1 MKDFHRL
8 RRPAFVAVLFLLAL
22 WHVGMAWMMDRG
34 VRCVEAA
41 TTLTPPTPA
50 ASESWRA
57 RRFFI
62 DPDSYE
68 WLSYARDLRASSQ
81 FRVRR
86 TLADNAP
93 QGREVHWAQLP
104 IWMLAGLSWTLERA
118 GGLAPPLALELAG
131 RILMPAVGFLFSASV
146 FLFLA
151 RRGRLFFAFLVAVP
165 MAVCTQYNFHSLRP
179 DHHGFQ
185 IAFIVALLL
194 CLLDGGMGGIRTGP
208 SGEKNCG
215 NGLPSRRSARRRFIW
230 AGIFSGLAL
239 WLGATVFA
247 FALLAVAGGMAF
259 ALGFSRV
266 RDEDGAVLWPNLF
279 RWWGVS
285 GATTSLF
292 FYFVEYAPSHF
303 AMRLEANHP
312 LHALCLL
319 GTTECLR
326 AIARWKQDRSSFGW
340 KDGLP
345 ATAGCLATAILPALV
360 LFGPVEWVLPRS
372 TIMLRLH
379 ARFILEFRS
388 LWESGAWGAHFDNG
402 WLLLAGGAAGVLSV
416 VFLWRKRIPFSR
428 RAPLQLLWVVSL
440 ALFLLSCWQVR
451 WVQFLHPCLVLLIAF
466 GWAALCGDPGCRA
479 GFARARRWGCVLAGV
494 LALVPTVLTAAD
506 QFHAVIQLN
515 RVERMSDLW
524 VRMMLQRNFMLQ
536 LKAAIPL
543 DRPSRWMLPVEMA
556 PAAYYFGTGAAVGS
570 LYWENVEGVTATA
583 EFFGDPLPGIRTYEI
598 AGERGLTH
606 VVVDLERGEGDAY
619 SFYNLLTGQSDY
631 PGVADTVGY
640 ALARDESLE
649 SDWLHLDKRLTAL
662 AAQPYY
668 IFLPEENRWTPF
680 HLPLRV
686 YAIDENAFAKGI
698 R

>member
-41 TTLTPPTPA
+41 TTLTPLTPA

-131 RILMPAVGFLFSASV
+131 RILMPAVGLLFSASV

-215 NGLPSRRSARRRFIW
+215 NGLPSRRSARRCFIW

-259 ALGFSRV
+259 ALGFSRAK
-266 RDEDGAVLWPNLF
+266 DADGAVLWPDLF
-279 RWWGVS
+279 RWWGFS
-285 GATTSLF
+285 GAATSLF

-319 GTTECLR
+319 GTAECLR
-326 AIARWKQDRSSFGW
+326 AIARWKQNRASFGW
-340 KDGLP
+340 KDAWL
-345 ATAGCLATAILPALV
+345 AAAGFLAAAALPALMF
-360 LFGPVEWVLPRS
+360 LGPPEWFYPRAA
-372 TIMLRLH
+372 IMLRLH
-379 ARFILEFRS
+379 GRFIMEFRS
-388 LWESGAWGAHFDNG
+388 LGDSGAWNNHFENLP
-402 WLLLAGGAAGVLSV
+402 LLLAGGVAVAVAAVL
-416 VFLWRKRIPFSR
+416 LWRGRISFFRQASLR
-428 RAPLQLLWVVSL
+428 FLGFVSL
-440 ALFLLSCWQVR
+440 AYFLLSCGQVR
-451 WVQFLHPCLVLLIAF
+451 WVQFLHPGLVLLVAHVWIA
-466 GWAALCGDPGCRA
+466 GCDGR
-479 GFARARRWGCVLAGV
+479 GEISFSRARRWGCALAGC
-494 LALVPTVLTAAD
+494 LALAPTILAAAEHW
-506 QFHAVIQLN
+506 QAVRQLN

-570 LYWENVEGVTATA
+570 LYWENIEGVTATA
-583 EFFGDPLPGIRTYEI
+583 EFFGDPLPGSRTYEI

-686 YAIDENAFAKGI
+686 YAIDKNAFAKGI